1 MYSVLSPE
9 GFATILWKDGS
20 RRDEAADL
28 MKIKAEDQLEMGIIE
43 GVVQEEHLMENLKAI
58 IEKELNN
65 LAQLSEDEL
74 QESRY
79 QRFRKY

>member
-1 MYSVLSPE
+1 MAHVVME
-9 GFATILWKDGS
+9 T
-20 RRDEAADL
+20 ADL

>member
-1 MYSVLSPE
+1 M
-9 GFATILWKDGS
+9 WKDGS

>member
-1 MYSVLSPE
+1 
-9 GFATILWKDGS
+9 DGS